1 MLAKFFSFDNPVW
14 RVVLKIG
21 QIWLLNI
28 LWLVTSVPVI
38 TIGASTTAL
47 IYSCMKLQKD
57 DGYPTRNFFHSFKDN
72 FAQATVIWLI
82 YAGAGALLAGGLI
95 FWNQVDKSSLK
106 LGWALVIALAIP
118 YVLSLLY
125 VFAVQAKFVNTIKN
139 TMHYAIILAI
149 KHFKYTFQMLLLF
162 GVVIYLNVTTIVWV
176 NYLTLTVGVG
186 LIAYL
191 CSLYYAKIFEAYIP
205 AQEDDPEA

>member
-28 LWLVTSVPVI
+28 LWLVTSVPVF

-47 IYSCMKLQKD
+47 IYACMKLQND
-57 DGYPTRNFFHSFKDN
+57 EGYPASNYLHSFADN
-72 FAQATVIWLI
+72 FRQATVLWLI
-82 YAGAGALLAGGLI
+82 YAAVGALLAGGLI
-95 FWNQVDKSSLK
+95 FWNQTDRSSLK
-106 LGWALVIALAIP
+106 PGWALVIALAIP

-125 VFAVQAKFVNTIKN
+125 VFAVQSRFVNTVKD
-139 TMHYAIILAI
+139 TMHYAIILSI

-162 GVVIYLNVTTIVWV
+162 GVVIYLNVTTILWV

-191 CSLYYAKIFEAYIP
+191 CSLHYAKIFETYIP
-205 AQEDDPEA
+205 AQEDTPE